1 MILCFIKTSMFLI
14 LAKVDGD
21 FFIGEGKLKPEF
33 LSWAVRAHLTEGRP
47 PAGLF
52 PLCSYLHMRVCL
64 HERPAL
70 FL

>member
-1 MILCFIKTSMFLI
+1 MVTFL
-14 LAKVDGD
+14 
-21 FFIGEGKLKPEF
+21 IGEGKLKPEF

-52 PLCSYLHMRVCL
+52 PLCSDLHMRVCL